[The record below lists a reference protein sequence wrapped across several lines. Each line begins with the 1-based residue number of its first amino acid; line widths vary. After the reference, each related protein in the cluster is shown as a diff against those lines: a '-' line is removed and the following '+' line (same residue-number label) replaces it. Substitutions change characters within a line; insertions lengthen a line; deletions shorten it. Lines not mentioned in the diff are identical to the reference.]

1 MSSSTEVV
9 NMLGDKSKE
18 VGSIVSIITEIASQT
33 NLLAL
38 NAAIEVVRKLAE
50 QSAQAAAQIASII
63 GDIQRDT
70 EKAIHVMSQGD
81 VADEVS
87 KRTQEMSGQINEPNN
102 GTVSVVEFLEGIAH
116 VSRMAAENTQSVVA
130 SVQEQT
136 AFYGTD
142 CNRFPYTRRNGRRA
156 AAFHR

>member
-1 MSSSTEVV
+1 
-9 NMLGDKSKE
+9 MLGEKSKE

-33 NLLAL
+33 NLL
-38 NAAIEVVRKLAE
+38 
-50 QSAQAAAQIASII
+50 IASII

-136 AFYGTD
+136 ASMKQITTASK
-142 CNRFPYTRRNGRRA
+142 YTRRNGRRA
-156 AAFHR
+156 AAFHS